1 MNAVDEYIARFDAE
15 TQRRLKIIRAA
26 GFDVFKDAEERIYF
40 SMPTIKADGKDLL
53 HYAAYKKHISLIV
66 GYEMVPILK
75 NNYPDYGYTRAT
87 IQFLHTEPFP
97 EEIIYEICVM
107 ISHFSPGGIFYEN
120 R

>member
-1 MNAVDEYIARFDAE
+1 MNTVDEYIARFDAE
-15 TQRRLKIIRAA
+15 TQRRLEIIRAA

-40 SMPTIKADGKDLL
+40 AMPTFKTGGHDVL

-66 GYEMVPILK
+66 GYDMVPIIK
-75 NNYPDYGYTRAT
+75 ENYPGYGYTRAT

-107 ISHFSPGGIFYEN
+107 ISHFSSGGVIYEKN
-120 R
+120 